1 MKNRAIYLVIS
12 FITSGILM
20 PGYAMAQNAEEKIM
34 RAESLEERMESESSQ
49 DTIHDRSVHERPAA
63 IRTERPGRAD
73 TTSISVGRRQLR
85 VIEGQDTTTI
95 SVGSREVRIVEKDGN
110 TTVNILERD
119 RNDFVSHRRRG
130 SRFRGNWSGLDIG
143 LNNYVTDDFST
154 SLGQEEDFMEL
165 HAARSWNVNLNV
177 LQYDLTLSDNNIGL
191 VTGLG
196 LEMNNYRFSN
206 NVSITKE
213 ARTIVPVDYA
223 GTGINLDR
231 TRLRT
236 YYITV
241 PLLLEFQ
248 TKNQRKSQR
257 AYFSAGVIGGLN
269 IGSNARVVYRDNS
282 RRYRDKVR
290 DDYYLSPFRYG
301 LTVRTG
307 YRSLNL
313 YANYYPTGLF
323 QQNRGPEL
331 YPVAVGF
338 SILNF

>member
-1 MKNRAIYLVIS
+1 MKNTTINLIIS
-12 FITSGILM
+12 FITLSILM
-20 PGYAMAQNAEEKIM
+20 PGYNMAQNSEEKIM
-34 RAESLEERMESESSQ
+34 RAEMLEEEMEAENLQ
-49 DTIHDRSVHERPAA
+49 DTVPDKSVHERPAA
-63 IRTERPGRAD
+63 IRTVRPGRTD
-73 TTSISVGRRQLR
+73 TTSISVGRRQLM
-85 VIEGQDTTTI
+85 VVEGQDTTTI
-95 SVGSREVRIVEKDGN
+95 SVGSREVRIIEKDGN

-119 RNDFVSHRRRG
+119 KNDLIQHRRRG

-143 LNNYVTDDFST
+143 LNNYLTGDFST

-206 NVSITKE
+206 NVSITK
-213 ARTIVPVDYA
+213 ADRTIVPVDY
-223 GTGINLDR
+223 TESGINLDK

-236 YYITV
+236 FYLTV
-241 PLLLEFQ
+241 PLMLEFQ
-248 TKNQRKSQR
+248 TKSQRHSQR

-269 IGSNARVVYRDNS
+269 IGSNTRVVYRDNS
-282 RRYRDKVR
+282 RKYRDKVK

-301 LTVRTG
+301 FIVRTG

-313 YANYYPTGLF
+313 YASYYPTGLF

-338 SILNF
+338 SILGF